1 MSTVEKRSISLPS
14 ELSAMIDRAVEGGE
28 FGNASEV
35 VREALRQWKERREL
49 HGHTVEDLRAAWAD
63 GLASGAPE
71 AFTAETVRD
80 IKAEGRRRLASSA
93 KKGA

>member
-14 ELSAMIDRAVEGGE
+14 ELSALIDKAVEGGE

-49 HGHTVEDLRAAWAD
+49 YGFTLEELRALWSD
-63 GLASGAPE
+63 GLESGPAQP
-71 AFTAETVRD
+71 FTAQTAAD
-80 IKAEGRRRLASSA
+80 IKATARRRLAETV
-93 KKGA
+93 KKGT